1 MKLFFLTLISIVLIS
16 IPDTNALAAAQKI
29 QVADFTI
36 TGAENASELK
46 IVLKNLLSTRIA
58 TDDIIAVDSADGVI
72 AKITGSYSS
81 FGKTFSIDASVQSAD
96 GETLGQR
103 YAQGES
109 PNDLIPA
116 IGKLAAQLRPL
127 LPAKRPAAPA
137 PAAALPA
144 PVSPASAAA
153 NDVNVISKPAEDVV
167 RAAPAAQSVT
177 QQTRI
182 EGTLIGIA
190 PGRVLPGKER
200 EFVVA
205 DAKGVYLYRQAD
217 SLKKVAEYTIK
228 TGGKILTLDTADV
241 DNDGVLEAYVTVV
254 DREELVSVALAVTD
268 KGFTPISEKLPFFF
282 RTIGLYGQDRKLI
295 AQYAGRGTEDF
306 YGDVRQV
313 VKKGAMYSLGETI
326 KLPKHADIFSF
337 NFFADKDGKKLTA
350 YIDRDRVLHIANETG
365 KELWKGADH
374 VGGSETYFLRDEQQ
388 IQNISLDRYRWR
400 FIEQRITISPEA
412 EIIVPQNS
420 GTLSIG
426 NQRSYSKNS
435 VSAFV
440 WNGASLEERW
450 HTTESPNYLA
460 DYFLDSERKELVML
474 EQTQKEGIFT
484 KGASVIVTKKIK

>member
-1 MKLFFLTLISIVLIS
+1 
-16 IPDTNALAAAQKI
+16 
-29 QVADFTI
+29 
-36 TGAENASELK
+36 
-46 IVLKNLLSTRIA
+46 LSSRIA
-58 TDDIIAVDSADGVI
+58 TDGIIAVDSADGVI
-72 AKITGSYSS
+72 ARISGSYSS
-81 FGKTFSIDASVQSAD
+81 FGKTFSIDASVKNAD

-103 YAQGES
+103 YVQGES

-116 IGKLAAQLRPL
+116 LGKLAEQLRPL
-127 LPAKRPAAPA
+127 LPVTRPAPPV

-144 PVSPASAAA
+144 PVAPVSATAGGL
-153 NDVNVISKPAEDVV
+153 NVTPKPVEDVV
-167 RAAPAAQSVT
+167 RVAPAAQPVT

-190 PGRVLPGKER
+190 PGRTLPGTER

-205 DAKGVYLYRQAD
+205 DAKGVYLYRQTD
-217 SLKKVAEYTIK
+217 SLKKVAEYAIK
-228 TGGKILTLDTADV
+228 TEGKILALDTADV

-268 KGFTPISEKLPFFF
+268 KGLAPIAEKLPFFF
-282 RTIGLYGQDRKLI
+282 RAVALYGQERKLI

-306 YGDVRQV
+306 FGDVRLV
-313 VKKGAMYSLGETI
+313 VKKGAVYSLGDTI

-337 NFFADKDGKKLTA
+337 NFFSDKEGKRRTA
-350 YIDRDRVLHIANETG
+350 YIDRDRVLHIADEAG

-400 FIEQRITISPEA
+400 FLEQRIAISPEA

-420 GTLSIG
+420 GPLSIG
-426 NQRSYSKNS
+426 NQRAYSKNS
-435 VSAFV
+435 VIAFA

-450 HTTESPNYLA
+450 HTAESPNYLA
-460 DYFLDSERKELVML
+460 DYFAESERKELVML
-474 EQTQKEGIFT
+474 VQTQKEGVFN